1 MKTSK
6 GRRLVFERIR
16 NGDGSASETFGD
28 YLLDGRLSLVTAMPL
43 LDELRDY
50 LLKNSILLAD
60 VGLTNI
66 LVRELPGRRVL
77 YLVDGLGSRK
87 LGFKF
92 AIRRRVPF
100 LSRSRTKDK
109 WHLLLT
115 GIGNFVTL
123 NGLASGL
130 PEEMAG
136 S

>member
-1 MKTSK
+1 M
-6 GRRLVFERIR
+6 VFERIR
-16 NGDGSASETFGD
+16 NGDGSASETFRG
-28 YLLDGRLSLVTAMPL
+28 YLLDGRHSLVTAMPL

-87 LGFKF
+87 LGFKL
-92 AIRRRVPF
+92 AIRRRAPF

-109 WHLLLT
+109 GT
-115 GIGNFVTL
+115 C
-123 NGLASGL
+123 S
-130 PEEMAG
+130 
-136 S
+136 

>member
-6 GRRLVFERIR
+6 GRGLVFERIR
-16 NGDGSASETFGD
+16 NGDGSASETFRG
-28 YLLDGRLSLVTAMPL
+28 YLLDGRHSLVTAMPL

-92 AIRRRVPF
+92 AIRRRAPF